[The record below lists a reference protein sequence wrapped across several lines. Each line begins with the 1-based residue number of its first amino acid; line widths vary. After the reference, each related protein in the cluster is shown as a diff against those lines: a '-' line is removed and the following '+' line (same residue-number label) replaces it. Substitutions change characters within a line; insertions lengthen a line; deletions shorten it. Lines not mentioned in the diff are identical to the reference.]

1 MLYSNVLDKCVDW
14 MDFWPFFFEA
24 GQVGEGVLNSCPPH
38 FRCVTNSIMSSASRR
53 VCLNV
58 WKRSKWWKWP
68 TPSKPS
74 QKTQAEAEKREPGQA
89 WVRHVS
95 SQKQQLFS
103 LDLPTFRFSSPGLTF
118 FVNSLLFHQE
128 SRRRSRREGEKKKE
142 DAILLFRISRAF
154 YPLPEFN
161 QVKFMKKKPSPV
173 ASGFLPKIKE
183 TTHFSFFFFLKKK
196 DFFYF
201 ALHLL
206 FSLSIFLEKRVNRC
220 IWLLFVYVTLWLR

>member
-1 MLYSNVLDKCVDW
+1 MCRLDG
-14 MDFWPFFFEA
+14 FLAIFFEA

-128 SRRRSRREGEKKKE
+128 SRRRSRREGEKKKKTPFCFFE
-142 DAILLFRISRAF
+142 SVEHFILCQNSIRLNSWRKSPHRPPQVFFPKLKKLRI
-154 YPLPEFN
+154 L
-161 QVKFMKKKPSPV
+161 V
-173 ASGFLPKIKE
+173 
-183 TTHFSFFFFLKKK
+183 FFFLKKRK
-196 DFFYF
+196 ISFISPCTCCFPCLFFWKKE
-201 ALHLL
+201 
-206 FSLSIFLEKRVNRC
+206 SIDVSGCFLC
-220 IWLLFVYVTLWLR
+220 T